1 VRVAG
6 KTGDDGSCDVIVARG
21 RVDRSTG
28 VRTIQVVCGSGC
40 RKETRPSGER
50 RGRER
55 ETRDLREGKTEREKN
70 PVADRSRRRKR
81 TIVRMISGMGAS
93 ASKASSLD
101 IEAEAE
107 ERQFHGP

>member
-1 VRVAG
+1 MQE
-6 KTGDDGSCDVIVARG
+6 GDETERG
-21 RVDRSTG
+21 EERKGEGDR
-28 VRTIQVVCGSGC
+28 
-40 RKETRPSGER
+40 
-50 RGRER
+50 
-55 ETRDLREGKTEREKN
+55 RDLREGKTEREKN

-107 ERQFHGP
+107 EGRFHGL

>member
-1 VRVAG
+1 MQE
-6 KTGDDGSCDVIVARG
+6 GDETERG
-21 RVDRSTG
+21 EERKGEGDR
-28 VRTIQVVCGSGC
+28 
-40 RKETRPSGER
+40 
-50 RGRER
+50 
-55 ETRDLREGKTEREKN
+55 RDLREGKTEREKN